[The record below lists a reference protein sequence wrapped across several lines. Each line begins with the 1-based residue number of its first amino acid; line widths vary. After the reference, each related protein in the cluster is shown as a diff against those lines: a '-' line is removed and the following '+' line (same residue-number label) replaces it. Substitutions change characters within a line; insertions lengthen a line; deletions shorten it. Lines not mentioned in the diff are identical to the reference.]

1 MFYFNSN
8 HASGQDRA
16 FQSDQQN
23 NDMATPMAT
32 RMETAARVRG
42 DCITFMETVLADPVD
57 FEGAFG
63 QTVTYFFGRHHNWR
77 ICLDCPGMHTRFL
90 SVDVFPLYPIQ
101 GVAGIGKRQA
111 LLNGLRS
118 GYAVYALKKG
128 VDLGGLLEILVKD
141 ACLVEG
147 SLILELPYSI
157 FPACH
162 PGYCQ
167 ALEDGVYKAFR
178 EGLDMLAEIW

>member
-23 NDMATPMAT
+23 NAMATPIAT
-32 RMETAARVRG
+32 RMETAARVRE
-42 DCITFMETVLADPVD
+42 DCDTFMETVLADPID
-57 FEGAFG
+57 LEGAFG

-77 ICLDCPGMHTRFL
+77 ICLDRPEMHMRFL
-90 SVDVFPLYPIQ
+90 SVEVFPRYPDQ
-101 GVAGIGKRQA
+101 GVAGIVKRQA

-118 GYAVYALKKG
+118 GYAVHALKKG
-128 VDLGGLLEILVKD
+128 VDLSGLLTILVKD
-141 ACLVEG
+141 VCLVEG

-157 FPACH
+157 FPACY
-162 PGYCQ
+162 PGLCQ

-178 EGLDMLAEIW
+178 EGLEMLAEIW